1 MNEKQAVVRN
11 ETEPEILLPR
21 VDAFEDDNEI

>member
-11 ETEPEILLPR
+11 ETEPQILLPP
-21 VDAFEDDNEI
+21 VDAYEDDNEI